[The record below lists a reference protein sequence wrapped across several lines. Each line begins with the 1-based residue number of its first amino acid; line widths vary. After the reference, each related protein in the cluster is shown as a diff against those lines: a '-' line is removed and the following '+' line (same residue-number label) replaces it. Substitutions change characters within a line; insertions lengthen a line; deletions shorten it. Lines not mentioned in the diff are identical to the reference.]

1 MVSLKLNRSGDNRE
15 EMMSQEVDR
24 EWNGYKDRENIKC
37 VEVIRMQMSQQ
48 PCQTI
53 LFKFEGG

>member
-1 MVSLKLNRSGDNRE
+1 MKLNRSGDNRE
-15 EMMSQEVDR
+15 EMMYQEVDR
-24 EWNGYKDRENIKC
+24 EWNGDKDRENIKC

-53 LFKFEGG
+53 LFKFEGS